1 MDENARHLNSMPLS
15 LLFFGLLGVSFFL
28 WLKNAKEKSELK
40 STLQSIPDLLFKL
53 DLDGNYLDVYTDNPE
68 SLAAPADELL
78 GKNVRDVLPL
88 EAANVVLDAL
98 HSAKKAGVDF
108 GRVIK
113 LPLGHGERYFELS
126 VSRKNNPANSS
137 IFFAVVSRDVTDRKN
152 YEKEIERARLMAE
165 DLSNFLGERTKLLE
179 VEVEQ
184 RVNELADAWKLAREE
199 EIKSRKQIQVLE
211 NMPVP
216 TAINHLDGSKHI
228 TFVNKAFTDTFGYTL
243 EDIPTLDDWANQAYP
258 DKNYREKAFAW
269 WDKALQDYLEKGIQI
284 PENDFHVKTKFGKA
298 LVVSI
303 TGRLVDNDLIVS
315 LLDVTETRKAHALLV
330 KNNIEI
336 ADASRKKVELTE
348 AQMLKSLNALAMAR
362 DNETGKHILRTQHYV
377 KCIALQLRNMGHYSK
392 DLDDGIVHALF
403 LAAPLHDVGKVGI
416 PDKILHKPG
425 PLTPQER
432 LVMKAHTGIG
442 EAILSSS
449 DADFADNNVLKVAV
463 EIAGGHHEKWDGTGY
478 PRGLEAEQIPLSA
491 RIMALADV
499 YDALVSQRV
508 YKDEWTHDDAVKE
521 IVANKGTHFDP
532 LVVDAFLAAQSEF
545 ISIANEYRD

>member
-1 MDENARHLNSMPLS
+1 MPLS
-15 LLFFGLLGVSFFL
+15 VLFFALLGISLFL
-28 WLKNAKEKSELK
+28 LVKNVKEKGELK
-40 STLQSIPDLLFKL
+40 STLQSIPDLMFKF
-53 DLDGNYLDVYTDNPE
+53 DLDGNYLDVYTDRPE
-68 SLAAPADELL
+68 KLAAPPDELV

-98 HSAKKAGVDF
+98 HSAQKVGVDF

-113 LPLGHGERYFELS
+113 LPLIHGERYFELS
-126 VSRKNNPANSS
+126 VSRKNDPANGSM
-137 IFFAVVSRDVTDRKN
+137 FFALISRDVTDRKN
-152 YEKEIERARLMAE
+152 YEKEIERARLVAE

-184 RVNELADAWKLAREE
+184 RVNELADAWKSAREE
-199 EIKSRKQIQVLE
+199 EIKSRKQMQVLE
-211 NMPVP
+211 NMPIP
-216 TAINHLDGSKHI
+216 TAINNLDGTKLI

-243 EDIPTLDDWANQAYP
+243 EDIPTLEDWANKAYP
-258 DKNYREKAFAW
+258 DKNYREKTFAW
-269 WDKALQDYLEKGIQI
+269 WDEAVKDYLEKGIQI
-284 PENDFHVKTKFGKA
+284 PENDFHVKTKFGKT

-303 TGRLVDNDLIVS
+303 TARLVDYDLIVS
-315 LLDVTETRKAHALLV
+315 LVDVTEIRKAHALLV

-336 ADASRKKVELTE
+336 ADASRKKVKLTE

-392 DLDDGIVHALF
+392 DLDDSMIHTLF

-416 PDKILHKPG
+416 PDNILHKPG
-425 PLTPQER
+425 ALTQQER
-432 LVMKAHTGIG
+432 LIMKAHTGIG
-442 EAILSSS
+442 EAILSSA
-449 DADFADNNVLKVAV
+449 DADFADDDVLKVAV
-463 EIAGGHHEKWDGTGY
+463 EIAGGHHEKWDGSGY
-478 PRGLEAEQIPLSA
+478 PRGLKADQIPLSA

-508 YKDEWTHDDAVKE
+508 YKDEWMHDDAVRE

-532 LVVDAFLAAQSEF
+532 FVVDAFLAAQSEF